1 MYRLIFYAVLIV
13 LLTRAL
19 AKLWGGLREG
29 MSGRPPGSSAVP
41 RKGVQMVRDP
51 VCGTFVV
58 PSNAFRISDGQTPV
72 YFCSA
77 SCRDKYRRTA

>member
-19 AKLWGGLREG
+19 AKMWAGVREG
-29 MSGRPPGSSAVP
+29 LSGRPPGSSAVP
-41 RKGVQMVRDP
+41 RQGVQMVRDP

-58 PSNAFRISDGQTPV
+58 PSQALRISNGRAPV

-77 SCRDKYRRTA
+77 ACRDKYGRTP